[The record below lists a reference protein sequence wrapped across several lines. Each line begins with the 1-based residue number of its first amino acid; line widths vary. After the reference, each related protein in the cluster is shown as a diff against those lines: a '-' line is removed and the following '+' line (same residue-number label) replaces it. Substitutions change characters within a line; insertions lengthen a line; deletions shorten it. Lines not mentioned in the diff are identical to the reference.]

1 LEEISTRAAIC
12 GGRVRYALLIAAAM
26 SAGVALAQ
34 SYPARPIKMI
44 VPFPAGGG
52 YDLVARTVAQKY
64 TETWGQPV
72 VIDNHPGA
80 NGNIG
85 TELAAKSPPDG
96 YTLIMGGIGPH
107 ALSVGL
113 YPKLPYDPI
122 KDFEPITL
130 AATQQNLFVAH
141 PSVPVK
147 TVSDLVRLAKSRRG
161 QLTYASTGSGSG
173 QHLAAEQL
181 KQMAGIDLVHVPYK
195 CGPPAL
201 SAIMAGEVSVEFNI
215 ILLPLPH
222 VKAGRL
228 TALGVASSK
237 RSQLAPE
244 IQTLA
249 EAGYPIDIDT
259 WYGLYA
265 PAGIPKDLVAKLN
278 AEAVKALSPN
288 EVKERLRSQG
298 IDVVAAGPDRLAAHN
313 KAEIARWS
321 KLIREAKITI
331 D

>member
-1 LEEISTRAAIC
+1 MSTYAARC
-12 GGRVRYALLIAAAM
+12 HGRVRYALLIATMMLAT
-26 SAGVALAQ
+26 VAQAQ
-34 SYPARPIKMI
+34 TYPVRPIKMI

-52 YDLVARTVAQKY
+52 YDLVARTIAQKY
-64 TETWGQPV
+64 TEDWGQPV
-72 VIDNHPGA
+72 VIDNRPGA

-85 TELAAKSPPDG
+85 TELAAKSPADG
-96 YTLIMGGIGPH
+96 YTLILGGIGPH

-141 PSVPVK
+141 RSVPVK
-147 TVSDLVRLAKSRRG
+147 TVSDLVRLAKSRPG

-181 KQMAGIDLVHVPYK
+181 KQMAGIDMVHVPYK
-195 CGPPAL
+195 GGPPAL

-228 TALGVASSK
+228 TALGVASSR

-244 IQTLA
+244 IPTLA

-265 PAGIPKDLVAKLN
+265 PAGISKDLVARLH

-288 EVKERLRSQG
+288 EVKERLRGQG
-298 IDVVAAGPDRLAAHN
+298 IDVVAAGPERLAAHN